1 MMPDTIEP
9 DIQEAIIV
17 ILPNDGYKAL
27 EVMAQL
33 TANMILSINNANID
47 DYIKNLKN
55 HLASYKGN

>member
-9 DIQEAIIV
+9 DIQDAIV
-17 ILPNDGYKAL
+17 DILPNDGHKAL

-33 TANMILSINNANID
+33 TANMIISINNANID

-55 HLASYKGN
+55 HLASYEGT